1 MRSHLAE
8 AIAELSER
16 EQLILSLYYR
26 EELTMKEVAEI
37 VGVAISRVSQ
47 IIAAAIQKLRVSL
60 DHLQDWPSSRTE
72 TRTTEI
78 PTTETRTAE
87 TQPAETGAH
96 RVPTK

>member
-8 AIAELSER
+8 AVAELSER

-60 DHLQDWPSSRTE
+60 EHVRDRPSLQTA
-72 TRTTEI
+72 
-78 PTTETRTAE
+78 ETRTAE
-87 TQPAETGAH
+87 TGAH
-96 RVPTK
+96 SVPTK